1 LRETALAPRISSRRQ
16 WRPER
21 KEKNGM
27 PLTETDLLDAL
38 DDPAL
43 GFINFSLGGVVQV
56 SRQKFGVIREHILAG
71 NILVTSWNEKHAKY
85 VANDPPVLYM
95 QNDTSPAST
104 HARALLLHECTH
116 AIVHVFAVKFGELD
130 NEVTAYLLEVAYLL
144 VKNPHYATAPNNPPW
159 FKFFDDCLTLV
170 KKRGLNLGGYQ
181 LVSFKEVKPLE
192 DQMPSLPGGFYKDDA
207 SRTSPG
213 TGLKEVKP
221 FIPTNE
227 PVSERVQF
235 AAHETYPDPGDGY
248 LADLLGRRYA
258 KDDVAGYGARVRE
271 LEAVFRRLSKGKAI
285 SLYPRLAVR
294 APGDEISIAFH
305 DHLSTITRTR
315 MLAIVRSRM

>member
-1 LRETALAPRISSRRQ
+1 
-16 WRPER
+16 
-21 KEKNGM
+21 M